1 MSAFF
6 NSVFTSVSSAASA
19 LLTPEFW
26 AVSILVFR
34 ICYRSFILK
43 LTTHLKERYHYDY
56 IDSFAKAFNHPIQA
70 FLWILAFYSFIVL
83 SPLSPFSQHPAFDKI
98 LRSSLIICLIGGVYN
113 LCDAGH
119 GPLWHICC
127 ASCWA
132 LSW

>member
-26 AVSILVFR
+26 AVQWPLWKMSILTCASILVFR
-34 ICYRSFILK
+34 ICYR
-43 LTTHLKERYHYDY
+43 
-56 IDSFAKAFNHPIQA
+56 
-70 FLWILAFYSFIVL
+70 WILAFYSFIVL

-119 GPLWHICC
+119 GQPAH
-127 ASCWA
+127 
-132 LSW
+132 